1 MSDNA
6 LSFIPPAVLDL
17 IPDDVR
23 QSIAAKLTPTTKPTT
38 LDYPFPAPTE
48 YNHTP
53 LVQHAGH
60 HYLCTGCGGDV
71 PDGVR
76 IQETI
81 VEGMVIGMRMRAGT
95 DPDGPIVHE
104 CGSNEVAAPKVVVR

>member
-23 QSIAAKLTPTTKPTT
+23 QSIAAKLTPTTKPTA
-38 LDYPFPAPTE
+38 LGYPFPAPTE
-48 YNHTP
+48 YDHTP

-76 IQETI
+76 ITET
-81 VEGMVIGMRMRAGT
+81 VVDGMVVGMRMRAGIA
-95 DPDGPIVHE
+95 DDGPIVHE
-104 CGSNEVAAPKVVVR
+104 CGTNEVAVFTVAAH